1 MAHIQASCFSI
12 MLMASTCHLGI
23 LAGGTGPGAA
33 QADDTLTVGILDD
46 MPPVCFSDNELELVG
61 FDVDLLQATGKHLTR
76 AIAFKVIEWDKKI
89 EELNNKSIDLI
100 ASNPSITEERKKFI
114 AYTEPL
120 IQNAQAIIVNAS
132 SPIHA
137 KDDIIGKKICLLQ
150 DSNVIP
156 AVEAFNARPGSTI
169 KVNFSSSYGCLTT
182 LISEEVEAAALD
194 LTPLACYSNQNPGQF
209 RILAEHFGEDGP
221 TYGLRLSDRTCL
233 HS

>member
-1 MAHIQASCFSI
+1 
-12 MLMASTCHLGI
+12 MLMASTYLLGI
-23 LAGGTGPGAA
+23 LADGTGPGAA
-33 QADDTLTVGILDD
+33 QAEDTLTVGILDD
-46 MPPVCFSDNELELVG
+46 MPPVCFNDNESELVG

-100 ASNPSITEERKKFI
+100 ASNPSITEGRKKFI

-150 DSNVIP
+150 DSNV
-156 AVEAFNARPGSTI
+156 
-169 KVNFSSSYGCLTT
+169 
-182 LISEEVEAAALD
+182 SEEVEAAVLD
-194 LTPLACYSNQNPGQF
+194 LTPLTYYSNQNPGQF
-209 RILAEHFGEDGP
+209 RILAEHFGEDDP

>member
-1 MAHIQASCFSI
+1 
-12 MLMASTCHLGI
+12 MLMASTCLLGI
-23 LAGGTGPGAA
+23 LAGGTGPCTA
-33 QADDTLTVGILDD
+33 QAEGTLTVGILDD
-46 MPPVCFSDNELELVG
+46 VPPVCFSDNESELVG

-76 AIAFKVIEWDKKI
+76 AIVFKVIEWDGKI
-89 EELNNKSIDLI
+89 EELNNKAIDFI
-100 ASNPSITEERKKFI
+100 ASNLSITEERKKVI

-120 IQNAQAIIVNAS
+120 IQKAQAIIVNAS

-169 KVNFSSSYGCLTT
+169 KVNFSSSYSYLTT

-194 LTPLACYSNQNPGQF
+194 LTPLAYYSNQNPGQF
-209 RILAEHFGEDGP
+209 CILAEHFGEDDL
-221 TYGLRLSDRTCL
+221 TYGLRISDRTCL
-233 HS
+233 YS